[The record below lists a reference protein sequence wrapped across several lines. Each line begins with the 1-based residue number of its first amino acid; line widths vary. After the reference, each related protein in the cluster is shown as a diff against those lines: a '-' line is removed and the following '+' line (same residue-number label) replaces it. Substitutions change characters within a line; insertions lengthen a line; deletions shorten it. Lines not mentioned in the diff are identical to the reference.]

1 VRTGRNVRNEKIEFS
16 EALAKKKT
24 FCIFG
29 LCLEFVFS
37 EAEKAE
43 FRGLAKLSFQNQ
55 LVS

>member
-1 VRTGRNVRNEKIEFS
+1 VKGEVRTRRNVRNEEIEFY

-37 EAEKAE
+37 EAEKADLE
-43 FRGLAKLSFQNQ
+43 VLQN
-55 LVS
+55 